1 MARNGR
7 NGRIF
12 FYFSTDFFADR
23 KIKILKARYGADGI
37 TLYIYLLC
45 EIYREEGYFL
55 RYDDDAKYIIAAELN
70 MNYEKIGQILNFLLE
85 RSLFDNTLFQSD
97 KVLTSREIQITFQ
110 DAVKTMGSKNPVLV
124 SERLWLLEKN
134 ETAAYIQT
142 QAENEN
148 SGKSA
153 PFSGKTTDFSGKS
166 ATKQRKV
173 KESKGKQS
181 KAKQSRDPH
190 ADAPAAAA
198 PSIEKVF
205 HDMTGRRFSDTD
217 IRALEEMRDSGASDA
232 LILRVMEK
240 VAGRGNAAVGSMR
253 YYLPIVTE
261 ALSRAADKTRGR
273 CPGTFDTTEIETI
286 LDEEFA
292 AWVQDAGSG
301 DYSYD
306 E

>member
-23 KIKILKARYGADGI
+23 KNKILKARYGVDGI

-55 RYDDDAKYIIAAELN
+55 RYDEDAKYIIAAELN

-142 QAENEN
+142 QAENDN

-173 KESKGKQS
+173 KESKVKES
-181 KAKQSRDPH
+181 KAKTGGNPQ
-190 ADAPAAAA
+190 AEAAAGAAAGA
-198 PSIEKVF
+198 PGI
-205 HDMTGRRFSDTD
+205 G
-217 IRALEEMRDSGASDA
+217 
-232 LILRVMEK
+232 
-240 VAGRGNAAVGSMR
+240 
-253 YYLPIVTE
+253 
-261 ALSRAADKTRGR
+261 KTLL
-273 CPGTFDTTEIETI
+273 C
-286 LDEEFA
+286 
-292 AWVQDAGSG
+292 
-301 DYSYD
+301 
-306 E
+306 

>member
-55 RYDDDAKYIIAAELN
+55 RYDEDAKYIIAAELN

-142 QAENEN
+142 QAKNEN

-153 PFSGKTTDFSGKS
+153 PFSGKTTDFSEKS
-166 ATKQRKV
+166 STKKRKV

-181 KAKQSRDPH
+181 KAKQSGDPQ

-198 PSIEKVF
+198 AAAPAIEKAF
-205 HDMTGRRFSDTD
+205 YDMTGRRFSDTD
-217 IRALEEMRDSGASDA
+217 IRALEEMREMGADDA
-232 LILRVMEK
+232 LILRGMDM
-240 VAGRGNAAVGSMR
+240 VAERKHPAITSMK
-253 YYLPIVTE
+253 YFIPIVSE
-261 ALSRAADKTRGR
+261 ALHPPRSGRYPETSDTADIEDVLDREWADEVSRIG
-273 CPGTFDTTEIETI
+273 
-286 LDEEFA
+286 
-292 AWVQDAGSG
+292 G
-301 DYSYD
+301 DYNYD
-306 E
+306 D